1 MVTDTSPALL
11 SARAADGR
19 PMSGHVVVHRS
30 GEVVVV
36 RVVDV
41 LGEETAAWD
50 AMVTPETARRV
61 LDECAGRALLAWEAD
76 KALEVVRELEDVAGV
91 TSVERVVVGIPEALA
106 EIAEAREAY
115 AGAVA
120 EHQAEHRES
129 RDLRWLV
136 ALPEPLPETAE
147 QLRRRARI
155 VVAGEHPEAD
165 LISRL
170 GTWLVLRWQ
179 ENVEVLERREYMRE
193 RFGAPSVLPERWE
206 KLVADANV

>member
-1 MVTDTSPALL
+1 MVTDTSPAPL
-11 SARAADGR
+11 STRAADGR
-19 PMSGHVVVHRS
+19 PMSGHVVLRRS
-30 GEVVVV
+30 GDAVVV

-50 AMVTPETARRV
+50 AVLTPETARRA
-61 LDECAGRALLAWEAD
+61 LDDCAGRALLAWESD
-76 KALEVVRELEDVAGV
+76 EALEVVRELEDVAGV
-91 TSVERVVVGIPEALA
+91 TSVERVVVGIPEVLA

-120 EHQAEHRES
+120 EYQAEHRES

-136 ALPEPLPETAE
+136 ALPEPLPATAE

-155 VVAGEHPEAD
+155 VVSGEHRDAD

-170 GTWLVLRWQ
+170 GTWVVRRWQ
-179 ENVEVLERREYMRE
+179 ENVDVLERREYLRE
-193 RFGAPSVLPERWE
+193 RFGAPAVLPARWE
-206 KLVADANV
+206 KLVADASA